1 MLFIDIFTY
10 KYGIHATDLV
20 WHSCHTLG
28 KMSKESRLFAKKMRA
43 LRIEKGMTQLEL
55 AEETG
60 LDLTTINELENGR
73 REPKLG
79 TIKRVAKSLGLSLSV
94 LLV

>member
-1 MLFIDIFTY
+1 MLFIDIFLY

-43 LRIEKGMTQLEL
+43 LRVEKGMTQLEL
-55 AEETG
+55 AQETG

-79 TIKRVAKSLGLSLSV
+79 TVSRIERVLGKII
-94 LLV
+94 

>member
-1 MLFIDIFTY
+1 
-10 KYGIHATDLV
+10 
-20 WHSCHTLG
+20 
-28 KMSKESRLFAKKMRA
+28 MSKESRLFAKKMRA

-55 AEETG
+55 SQETG

-79 TIKRVAKSLGLSLSV
+79 TVSRIERVLGKII
-94 LLV
+94 